1 MKRSF
6 VYLVLA
12 LMLSLLL
19 SACGDMTDSGR
30 VASSPWPDV
39 TAPTMPVPSMQPS
52 AVPTSDTGMANDN
65 DMGTGLGNSYDSG
78 TGGSTVTVTS
88 SPAPTDTDR

>member
-19 SACGDMTDSGR
+19 SACGNMTDRGS

-39 TAPTMPVPSMQPS
+39 TAPIMPVPTTQPS
-52 AVPTSDTGMANDN
+52 ATPTSDTGMANDN
-65 DMGTGLGNSYDSG
+65 DMGTGLGNSYESG
-78 TGGSTVTVTS
+78 TGGNTVTGTS